1 MNGRA
6 PIEDSLRRI
15 EERVAAL
22 EKIKDPAARLAARQ
36 LFEAVLDLHGLALAK
51 ITARLVVDPVGQSLY
66 QEMGN
71 DEQIKAV
78 LLLYGLHPD
87 SAEDRV
93 RAAIA
98 PLEAQLGVHLHM
110 TSVSDGIARLTMDP
124 GIGDFDELCREVGR
138 VLIDAAPDLDDI
150 AIDRA
155 ATIGM
160 ALADTPRAAAG

>member
-1 MNGRA
+1 MNSRA

-36 LFEAVLDLHGLALAK
+36 LFEAILDLHGLALAK
-51 ITARLVVDPVGQSLY
+51 ITTKLTMSEDGRETYAALGA
-66 QEMGN
+66 
-71 DEQIKAV
+71 DEQVKAV

-87 SAEDRV
+87 SAEDRI

-98 PLEAQLGVHLHM
+98 PLEARLDVRLHLI
-110 TSVSDGIARLTMDP
+110 SVGDGIARITLEP
-124 GIGDFDELCREVGR
+124 GIGDFDALCQQVGR
-138 VLIDAAPDLDDI
+138 ALIDAAPDLDDI

-155 ATIGM
+155 AMPGVAM
-160 ALADTPRAAAG
+160 PARAAAAG